1 MESVPVLL
9 ITGPVGVGKSS
20 ALFEASR
27 LLREASVPHAAVNLS
42 QLAVAWPPPSDD
54 PWNERLTHRNLA
66 CVWSNAHKA
75 GAERLLLERVL
86 EARSLLRHVEAA
98 VPGAQIT
105 VVRLRAPKDI
115 VEARIRHREL
125 GRDPSWF
132 LAAATYLVETMEQS
146 EVADHVVD
154 TANRTVAEIAADVL
168 RAAGWLP

>member
-1 MESVPVLL
+1 
-9 ITGPVGVGKSS
+9 
-20 ALFEASR
+20 
-27 LLREASVPHAAVNLS
+27 
-42 QLAVAWPPPSDD
+42 
-54 PWNERLTHRNLA
+54 
-66 CVWSNAHKA
+66 VWSNAHEA

-98 VPGAQIT
+98 VAGAQIT

-132 LAAATYLVETMEQS
+132 LAVAAYLVETMEQS

-154 TANRTVAEIAADVL
+154 TANRAVAEIAADVL
-168 RAAGWLP
+168 RVAGWLT